1 MPPGNSRKVIAH
13 FPEILLCAFLAFCPT
28 KAAAQDSVTLLETDP
43 PSPATL
49 NNWENFSLRIG
60 YAVSRPVQVKAE
72 AFNGGAPVPG
82 TSSGMG
88 FYDTGSG
95 EAFYWISYYKSAHID
110 RIDISAVD
118 AATGAVVATASAP
131 VDVTWTGVA
140 ASTRRQAAPWVAQ
153 LQAERDRHLKDG
165 DAFRMAH
172 QSPAVKLVGG
182 FATVAAM
189 VAFVCVPGYFIAQVI
204 LLIWWRGSWRRR
216 AAAPLVPMG
225 LVILYVIVAI
235 ARGSNIAPVV
245 LVFAAPIACLYFVVI
260 GVTRYSS
267 LKAGGAKA

>member
-1 MPPGNSRKVIAH
+1 MPSSGIFSVKMNIGR
-13 FPEILLCAFLAFCPT
+13 LCLGAFLVLSPAI
-28 KAAAQDSVTLLETDP
+28 AAAQDSVTLLETDP

-95 EAFYWISYYKSAHID
+95 EAFYWVSYYKSAHID
-110 RIDISAVD
+110 RIDISALD

-131 VDVTWTGVA
+131 VDVTWTGVTVQ
-140 ASTRRQAAPWVAQ
+140 TRRQPAPWVAQ
-153 LQAERDRHLKDG
+153 LQADRDRRLKDG
-165 DAFRMAH
+165 EAFRIAH

-189 VAFVCVPGYFIAQVI
+189 VAFICVPGYFIAQVI
-204 LLIWWRGSWRRR
+204 LLIWWKGPWRRR
-216 AAAPLVPMG
+216 AAVPLAPMG
-225 LVILYVIVAI
+225 LVILYVIVAV

-245 LVFAAPIACLYFVVI
+245 LVFAAPIACLYFVVL

-267 LKAGGAKA
+267 LKAGGAKV